1 MSDVGRYYIALVHY
15 AVLFGR
21 SPEGAEI
28 PAPLSSETGRYMQ
41 TLAWQYVVSYG
52 QRANAAARRDMATCR
67 TLMQKEVCPAYVAF
81 RQSKGVPV
89 LATLKRQFDTYS
101 CRREYADAQDPENPF
116 ASPKE

>member
-1 MSDVGRYYIALVHY
+1 VHY

-21 SPEGAEI
+21 SSEGATI
-28 PAPLSSETGRYMQ
+28 PASLAPETGRYMQ
-41 TLAWQYVVSYG
+41 TLAWQYAASYG
-52 QRANAAARRDMATCR
+52 QQANAAARREMATCR
-67 TLMQKEVCPAYVAF
+67 ALMQKEVCPAYVAF
-81 RQSKGVPV
+81 RQGTGVPV